1 MLSIN
6 FKALLFKVKLRQL
19 LADLIIYFDFCEYEY
34 ISFLNF
40 TYLCRR
46 KGIRPASKAVFLSF
60 FIQTQIVC
68 VFSEWGA
75 LIFRAEIIPFEPARV
90 IPRREKDQSSS
101 KHFGLKAKFI
111 IHLRCIYASL
121 NQFVMRQFFIS
132 IFLLTTIFSTS
143 AQYFIKGKVT
153 DDKGQVLVGATVFIK
168 TESLGKTTD
177 KEGKFIFDNLNRSVY
192 VVEISFVGYETQ
204 VLNLLADRENSVQLQ
219 RKTYEINEITVTSLR
234 ANDLSA
240 VAYSDI
246 KKEAIQERNSGQDL
260 PYILA
265 LTPSFIT
272 TSDAGTGIG
281 YTGFRIRGTD
291 ANRTNITVNGIP
303 LNDAESHGTFF
314 VNMPD
319 FASSLSSIQVQRGVG
334 TSTNGASAF
343 GASIN
348 MQTENLNL
356 KPYGEVSTT
365 VGSFA
370 TNKNSVKAGTGL
382 MNNGFAFDARLSN
395 ITSDGYVDRAWVD
408 MKSYFFSAA
417 YVGEK
422 SQLKFLTF
430 GGNEK
435 TYQAWY
441 GVSKETM
448 ETDRTYNEAGKY
460 TDVNGK
466 TQFYDNQTDNYNQ
479 THYQLHWLQELN
491 PNLNLNVAAHLT
503 RGLGYYEE
511 YKTDRKF
518 LEYGLT
524 PDTIAGKAR
533 KKTDLV
539 RQKWLDNYFYGLT
552 YAFNYEKNKLKMSV
566 GGAVNRYDGNH
577 YGKVIWA
584 RYANN
589 LNIANDWYRNNGVK
603 DDANIYVK
611 LNTELVENLFVSAD
625 VQYRF
630 IQYHIDGEDDKYDY
644 SSNSMRNITQ
654 QHEFNFLNP
663 KLGLTYKFNPE
674 SNVYAS
680 YSISNREPNRN
691 NYTERAMNESQPT
704 HETLYDAEAG
714 YRYQSKTWSMGANLY
729 YMNYKNQLI
738 LTGRIS
744 EIGEPLTTNVDKSY
758 RAGIEL
764 MGAAKVTNWLN
775 WNANIT
781 LSENKINDF
790 TESVALYSADYE
802 LINYVTEQLG
812 KTEIAF
818 SPAIVANNVFSVKL
832 RDFEVGMH
840 SNFVSRQFLDNS
852 YTRIRSIDPYFVNNL
867 SLKYSLGMK
876 RIRSIDFQ
884 VFVNNIF
891 NEKYETNGWVGSEF
905 YEGDPTRYDYV
916 GYFPQAGINFL
927 SSITIK
933 F

>member
-1 MLSIN
+1 
-6 FKALLFKVKLRQL
+6 
-19 LADLIIYFDFCEYEY
+19 
-34 ISFLNF
+34 
-40 TYLCRR
+40 
-46 KGIRPASKAVFLSF
+46 
-60 FIQTQIVC
+60 
-68 VFSEWGA
+68 
-75 LIFRAEIIPFEPARV
+75 
-90 IPRREKDQSSS
+90 
-101 KHFGLKAKFI
+101 
-111 IHLRCIYASL
+111 
-121 NQFVMRQFFIS
+121 MRQFLIAL
-132 IFLLTTIFSTS
+132 FLLTTTFLTF
-143 AQYFIKGKVT
+143 AQHFIKGKVT
-153 DDKGQVLVGATVFIK
+153 DEKGQELIGATVFIK
-168 TESLGKTTD
+168 SESLGKTTD
-177 KEGKFIFDNLNRSVY
+177 KQGQFIFENLKRNIY
-192 VVEISFVGYETQ
+192 TVEISFVGYETQ
-204 VLNLLADRENSVQLQ
+204 VSNLLSDRENFIQLQ
-219 RKTYEINEITVTSLR
+219 RKTYEISEITVTSLR

-240 VAYSDI
+240 VAYSDM
-246 KKEAIQERNSGQDL
+246 KKEELQQRNSGQDL

-291 ANRTNITVNGIP
+291 ANRTNITVNGVP

-319 FASSLSSIQVQRGVG
+319 FASSLSSVQVQRGVG
-334 TSTNGASAF
+334 TSTNGAAAF

-356 KPYGEVSTT
+356 KPYAEVSTT

-382 MNNGFAFDARLSN
+382 MSNGFAFDARLSN
-395 ITSDGYVDRAWVD
+395 IKSDGYVDRAWVD
-408 MKSYFFSAA
+408 MKSYFFSAN

-441 GVSKETM
+441 GVSKEMM

-460 TDVNGK
+460 KDDAGN

-491 PNLNLNVAAHLT
+491 QNLNLNVAAHLI
-503 RGLGYYEE
+503 RGLGFYEE

-518 LEYGLT
+518 LEYGLI
-524 PDTIAGKAR
+524 PDSIGGKTR

-552 YAFNYEKNKLKMSV
+552 YAVNYELNKLKVSV
-566 GGAVNRYDGNH
+566 GGAVNRYAGNH
-577 YGKVIWA
+577 YGKVTWA

-589 LNIANDWYRNNGVK
+589 LNIAKDWYRNKGIK
-603 DDANIYVK
+603 DDANIYLK

-625 VQYRF
+625 VQYRY
-630 IQYHIDGEDDKYDY
+630 IQYRIDGEDDKYDY
-644 SSNSMRNITQ
+644 NTLAMRDITQ
-654 QHEFNFLNP
+654 LHEFHFLNP
-663 KLGLTYKFNPE
+663 KLGFTYKINPK
-674 SNVYAS
+674 SHVYAS
-680 YSISNREPNRN
+680 YSMSNREPNRN
-691 NYTERAMNESQPT
+691 NYTERALNESMPT

-714 YRYQSKTWSMGANLY
+714 YRFQSSEWSIGANLY

-764 MGAAKVTNWLN
+764 TGASKVTDWLN

-781 LSENKINDF
+781 LSENKIKDF
-790 TESVALYSADYE
+790 TESVGLYNADYE
-802 LINYVTEQLG
+802 LVGYVTDHLE
-812 KTEIAF
+812 KTNIAF
-818 SPAIVANNVFSVKL
+818 SPAIIANNVFTVRL
-832 RDFEVGMH
+832 QDFEVGLH

-852 YTRIRSIDPYFVNNL
+852 YTRLRSIDPYFVNNL
-867 SLKYSLGMK
+867 SLQYSLELK
-876 RIRSIDFQ
+876 RFKSIDLQ
-884 VFVNNIF
+884 VVVNNVF
-891 NEKYETNGWVGSEF
+891 NETYETNGWVGSEF
-905 YEGDPTRYDYV
+905 YEGDPSRYDYV

-927 SSITIK
+927 ASVTVK

>member
-1 MLSIN
+1 
-6 FKALLFKVKLRQL
+6 
-19 LADLIIYFDFCEYEY
+19 
-34 ISFLNF
+34 
-40 TYLCRR
+40 
-46 KGIRPASKAVFLSF
+46 
-60 FIQTQIVC
+60 
-68 VFSEWGA
+68 
-75 LIFRAEIIPFEPARV
+75 
-90 IPRREKDQSSS
+90 
-101 KHFGLKAKFI
+101 
-111 IHLRCIYASL
+111 
-121 NQFVMRQFFIS
+121 MRQFLIAL
-132 IFLLTTIFSTS
+132 FLLTTTFLTF
-143 AQYFIKGKVT
+143 AQHFIKGKVT
-153 DDKGQVLVGATVFIK
+153 DEKGQELIGATVFIES
-168 TESLGKTTD
+168 ESLGKTTD
-177 KEGKFIFDNLNRSVY
+177 KQGQFIFENLKRNIY
-192 VVEISFVGYETQ
+192 TVEISFVGYETQ
-204 VLNLLADRENSVQLQ
+204 VSNLLSDRENFIQLQ
-219 RKTYEINEITVTSLR
+219 RKTYEISEITVTSLR

-240 VAYSDI
+240 VAYSDM
-246 KKEAIQERNSGQDL
+246 KKEELQQRNSGQDL

-291 ANRTNITVNGIP
+291 ANRTNITVNGVP

-319 FASSLSSIQVQRGVG
+319 FASSLSSVQVQRGVG
-334 TSTNGASAF
+334 TSTNGAAAF

-348 MQTENLNL
+348 MQTENLNM
-356 KPYGEVSTT
+356 KPYAEVSTT

-382 MNNGFAFDARLSN
+382 MSNGFAFDARLSN
-395 ITSDGYVDRAWVD
+395 IKSDGYVDRAWVD
-408 MKSYFFSAA
+408 MKSYFFSAN

-460 TDVNGK
+460 KDDAGN

-491 PNLNLNVAAHLT
+491 QNLNLNVAAHLT
-503 RGLGYYEE
+503 RGLGFYEE

-518 LEYGLT
+518 LEYGLI
-524 PDTIAGKAR
+524 PDSIGGKAR

-552 YAFNYEKNKLKMSV
+552 YAVNYELNKLKASV
-566 GGAVNRYDGNH
+566 GGAVNRYAGNH
-577 YGKVIWA
+577 YGKVTWA

-589 LNIANDWYRNNGVK
+589 LNIAKDWYRNKGIK
-603 DDANIYVK
+603 DDANIYLK

-625 VQYRF
+625 VQYRY
-630 IQYHIDGEDDKYDY
+630 IQYRIDGEDDKYDY
-644 SSNSMRNITQ
+644 NTLAMRDITQ
-654 QHEFNFLNP
+654 LHEFHFLNP
-663 KLGLTYKFNPE
+663 KLGFTYKINPK
-674 SNVYAS
+674 SHVYAS
-680 YSISNREPNRN
+680 YSMSNREPNRN
-691 NYTERAMNESQPT
+691 NYTERALNESMPT

-714 YRYQSKTWSMGANLY
+714 YRFQSSEWSMGANLY

-764 MGAAKVTNWLN
+764 TGAAKVTDWLN

-781 LSENKINDF
+781 LSENKIKDF
-790 TESVALYSADYE
+790 TESVGLYNADYE
-802 LINYVTEQLG
+802 LVGYVTAHLE
-812 KTEIAF
+812 KTNIAF
-818 SPAIVANNVFSVKL
+818 SPAIIANNVFTVRL
-832 RDFEVGMH
+832 QDFEVGLH

-852 YTRIRSIDPYFVNNL
+852 YTRLRSIDPYFVNNL
-867 SLKYSLGMK
+867 SLQYSLELK
-876 RIRSIDFQ
+876 RFKSIDLQ
-884 VFVNNIF
+884 VVVNNVF
-891 NEKYETNGWVGSEF
+891 NETYETNGWVGSEF
-905 YEGDPTRYDYV
+905 YEGDPSRYDYV

-927 SSITIK
+927 ASVTVK